1 MKKLAFLLLIMVF
14 SVLTNVSAQTY
25 QMLWKQVEEAQ
36 KKDLPQTAIRQ
47 LKPIREKALKE
58 KSYGN
63 FLRSALLQTKL
74 QTEIAPDSLLSEVQ
88 KLENIASTTADK
100 VLRAVCCVVL
110 CQIYEQETTA
120 FGNDWKA
127 KADSCRH
134 LAMAN
139 PALLAQTPTADYTPF
154 VLDAKTVDGFGHDM
168 LSVVAGDRKSVV

>member
-100 VLRAVCCVVL
+100 VLRAVCSVVL
-110 CQIYEQETTA
+110 CQIYEQETTEIGRA
-120 FGNDWKA
+120 
-127 KADSCRH
+127 SCRER
-134 LAMAN
+134 
-139 PALLAQTPTADYTPF
+139 
-154 VLDAKTVDGFGHDM
+154 V
-168 LSVVAGDRKSVV
+168 